1 MMPLWEDCLAL
12 LARRINLKTQ
22 VTRNCATQGVLQHT
36 PRGGLKVKDQ
46 LCHLERY
53 SEPTSKGELLIFPWL
68 ESTYWGKRMNFAC
81 DISNRDN

>member
-1 MMPLWEDCLAL
+1 MPLWEDCLAL
-12 LARRINLKTQ
+12 LPRRTDLKTQ
-22 VTRNCATQGVLQHT
+22 VTRNCATQGILQQP

-46 LCHLERY
+46 ICHLERY